1 MRHRGIKE
9 RPNPQFLYENA
20 VCTSLSHVE
29 CTDSRL
35 VGRVL
40 LLATPLRW
48 GTGRSGQRAGPGVGE
63 VPREPLRTPKRA
75 SRRKSPACPDV
86 NGQDPSE
93 MENGAES
100 PDPYEGRGSVV
111 KF

>member
-1 MRHRGIKE
+1 M
-9 RPNPQFLYENA
+9 
-20 VCTSLSHVE
+20 
-29 CTDSRL
+29 
-35 VGRVL
+35 
-40 LLATPLRW
+40 
-48 GTGRSGQRAGPGVGE
+48 
-63 VPREPLRTPKRA
+63 
-75 SRRKSPACPDV
+75 CPDV